1 MTRRTLEE
9 LGRFADALSALEA
22 ARERTDIRLTMPRRA
37 DSRTGMRV
45 VLPDELPWAEIG
57 HLDPE
62 GRGHAHCELVPG
74 RAVWLSPR
82 IVRVT
87 APNPGPMTGPGTNTY
102 LVGEPGAQA
111 WTVIDPGPAD
121 PAHMQAL
128 QAAVPGRI
136 ERILVTH
143 THRDHSP
150 GAAALA
156 QATGAPVLGRRA
168 AHPEWQDPDFD
179 PDCELTGGERFELGP
194 STTLVALHTP
204 GHASNHLCFW
214 LPEEKLLFTG
224 DHVMQG
230 STVVIN
236 PPDGDMAVY
245 LRSLQRLLD
254 IDLEWLAPGHGF
266 LVAQPHDV
274 VRALV
279 AHRLRREAKVTDAL
293 RELRAAT
300 MAELVARVY
309 DDVGTAL
316 HGVAA
321 RSLLAHLLK
330 LQGEGRAV
338 FEDPRWRAS

>member
-1 MTRRTLEE
+1 
-9 LGRFADALSALEA
+9 
-22 ARERTDIRLTMPRRA
+22 
-37 DSRTGMRV
+37 
-45 VLPDELPWAEIG
+45 
-57 HLDPE
+57 
-62 GRGHAHCELVPG
+62 
-74 RAVWLSPR
+74 
-82 IVRVT
+82 
-87 APNPGPMTGPGTNTY
+87 
-102 LVGEPGAQA
+102 
-111 WTVIDPGPAD
+111 
-121 PAHMQAL
+121 
-128 QAAVPGRI
+128 
-136 ERILVTH
+136 
-143 THRDHSP
+143 
-150 GAAALA
+150 
-156 QATGAPVLGRRA
+156 
-168 AHPEWQDPDFD
+168 
-179 PDCELTGGERFELGP
+179 
-194 STTLVALHTP
+194 
-204 GHASNHLCFW
+204 
-214 LPEEKLLFTG
+214 
-224 DHVMQG
+224 MQG